1 MTGGAGHQGSELTF
15 QIFGLDR
22 NRLRPQ
28 QLSSRERRG
37 AELYN
42 GRNYTIRNQVEH
54 LRMDLEGIGPC
65 MIGFTQFS
73 VLLCEDIPFHN
84 PQTINNNYYNNNYNN
99 YSFNDEIP
107 VAFIAPIDYNSHFY
121 LPITDTVSVL
131 DFNNSS
137 RMSLLQE
144 YQYFRDQIMNMERS
158 RMFGPAGPAGPTGP
172 RRRRSLSRSLTPPPA
187 RIPEIQIQIAPPPP
201 AVLTRP
207 TSVLPKVSE
216 RVALAL
222 ARDGIAQKELCP
234 IGQSPLVPGRLAV
247 TSCHCVFQAESL
259 EPWAE
264 TKTSCPTCRS
274 PLDFRIVIV

>member
-1 MTGGAGHQGSELTF
+1 MTGAAGRQGSDLRF
-15 QIFGLDR
+15 QIFGLDG

-28 QLSSRERRG
+28 QLTTRELRG

-42 GRNYTIRNQVEH
+42 GRNNNIRNQVEH
-54 LRMDLEGIGPC
+54 LRLDLEGIGPC

-73 VLLCEDIPFHN
+73 VLLSEDIPFHN
-84 PQTINNNYYNNNYNN
+84 PQTIHNNYYNNNYTNF
-99 YSFNDEIP
+99 SFNDEIP
-107 VAFIAPIDYNSHFY
+107 VVFIVPIDYNSEFY

-137 RMSLLQE
+137 RMTLLQE
-144 YQYFRDQIMNMERS
+144 YRYFRDQIMNLERA
-158 RMFGPAGPAGPTGP
+158 RMFGPAGP

-201 AVLTRP
+201 TVLTRAP
-207 TSVLPKVSE
+207 PALPKVSE

-234 IGQSPLVPGRLAV
+234 IGQVPLTSGRLAV

-264 TKTSCPTCRS
+264 TKTTCPTCRS
-274 PLDFRIVIV
+274 PLDFRIVNV